1 MSISPVIFL
10 LPLTFLLLHYG
21 KFILLPLSLSLFI
34 FVIVKSIS
42 NKLTDIFLNFL
53 NLKINKIFSFLI
65 VFLLVFLIFYSMWEL
80 SKFNILL
87 VSEKTDFYQKNL
99 ELISNKISVLSLL
112 SFFSS
117 SKSGGYVP
125 AVFPS
130 RLWP

>member
-99 ELISNKISVLSLL
+99 ELISNKISVLSLH
-112 SFFSS
+112 SFFEPFKESINQINFR
-117 SKSGGYVP
+117 Y
-125 AVFPS
+125 
-130 RLWP
+130 